1 MSTLT
6 CDVSDCENRAIA
18 SALPT
23 HGETEHSALRCR
35 DCLLYDLNRNHFA
48 EWKQAI
54 HRQTDYVGKSD
65 ENVNEGGR

>member
-35 DCLLYDLNRNHFA
+35 DCLLYDLNRHHFA
-48 EWKQAI
+48 EWKRAI
-54 HRQTDYVGKSD
+54 QRDTDYLAGPE
-65 ENVNEGGR
+65 ENENGN